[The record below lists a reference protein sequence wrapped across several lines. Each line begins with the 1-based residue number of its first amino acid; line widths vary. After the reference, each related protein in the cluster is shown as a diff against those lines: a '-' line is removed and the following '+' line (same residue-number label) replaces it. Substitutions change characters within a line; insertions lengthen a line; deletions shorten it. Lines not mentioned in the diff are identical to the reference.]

1 MNVKNAEGA
10 FRFNTGVPFFI
21 NKEANTMKEKRSD
34 TLNRELDR
42 ISGSTFND
50 AAVKQLQLLI
60 ADTLIEILKRVEM
73 KEVK

>member
-1 MNVKNAEGA
+1 
-10 FRFNTGVPFFI
+10 
-21 NKEANTMKEKRSD
+21 MKEKRSD